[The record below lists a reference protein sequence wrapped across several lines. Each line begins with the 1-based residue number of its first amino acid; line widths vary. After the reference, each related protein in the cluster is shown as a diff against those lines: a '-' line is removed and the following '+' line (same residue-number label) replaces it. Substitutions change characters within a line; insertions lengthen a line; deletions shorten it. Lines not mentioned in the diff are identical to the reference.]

1 MSEPLE
7 ASDPRGLVSRLW
19 SYCELLR
26 HSGVST
32 LDYVEQLTYL
42 LFLKMA
48 DERANRRLNPERIVP
63 DELGWPSLVNKAADD
78 LHDQYEYVLAELGQ
92 KPGMLGAIFN
102 GAKNKI
108 QEPAVLER
116 LVKDLINRHRWS
128 SEDTDVK
135 GDAYEGLLQR
145 GAEDRKTGAGQYFTP
160 RVVIDAVVD
169 CVQPRHNDSV
179 FDPACGTGGFL
190 IAAHRYIA
198 RNHSRVLDSDRRR
211 ALNSGAIRGV
221 ELVRE
226 TARLASMNMLLHG
239 IGQANGGE
247 LIDVRDSLAKTPST
261 TVDVVL
267 ANPPFGVGTVTGEN
281 YATYRTDLWTETT
294 NKQLNFVQHIYTLL
308 KLNGRA
314 AVVLPDNVLT
324 ESGAGET
331 IRRKLLQQCDLHTLL
346 RLPTGIFYAGG
357 VKANVLFI
365 DKKPPRPDG
374 SPATKQLWVY
384 DLRTG
389 QHFTMKQNPL
399 RREHLDDF
407 VKCYRPGEPHEG
419 RLETQRFRPY
429 GYAELIARDRVN
441 LDLTFLRVGSD
452 VEGLAKPDVIAQEIV
467 DELEV
472 ALAEFSEIAESLKVL
487 KFFRNDP
494 PGAS

>member
-1 MSEPLE
+1 
-7 ASDPRGLVSRLW
+7 
-19 SYCELLR
+19 
-26 HSGVST
+26 

-42 LFLKMA
+42 LFLKMV
-48 DERANRRLNPERIVP
+48 DERANRRLNPEQIIP

-116 LVKDLINRHRWS
+116 LVKDLINQHRWS

-160 RVVIDAVVD
+160 RAVIDAMVD
-169 CVQPRHNDSV
+169 CVQPGPKDSV

-190 IAAHRYIA
+190 IAAQRYIVQ
-198 RNHSRVLDSDRRR
+198 NYGDMLDADRRR
-211 ALNSGAIRGV
+211 ALNTGAIRGI

-239 IGQANGGE
+239 IGQANGSE
-247 LIDVRDSLAKTPST
+247 LIEVRDSLAKTPST

-281 YATYRTDLWTETT
+281 YATSRTDLWTETT

-314 AVVLPDNVLT
+314 AVVVPDNVLF

-331 IRRKLLQQCDLHTLL
+331 IRRKLLQQCDVHTLL

-357 VKANVLFI
+357 VKANVLFF

-374 SPATKQLWVY
+374 SPATRQLWVY
-384 DLRTG
+384 DFRTG
-389 QHFTMKQNPL
+389 QQFTMKLNPL
-399 RREHLDDF
+399 RRAHLEDF
-407 VKCYRPGEPHEG
+407 VKCYRPGEPHKN
-419 RLETQRFRPY
+419 RLESDRFRAY
-429 GYAELIARDRVN
+429 GYSEVVARNKVN
-441 LDLTFLRVGSD
+441 LDLTFLREAADAG
-452 VEGLAKPDVIAQEIV
+452 ELAEPDVIAQEIV
-467 DELEV
+467 DELEA
-472 ALAEFSEIAESLKVL
+472 ALAEFSALAESLKAL
-487 KFFRNDP
+487 KSARKD
-494 PGAS
+494 A

>member
-135 GDAYEGLLQR
+135 GDAYKGLLQR

-399 RREHLDDF
+399 RREHLDNF